1 MNAGRRM
8 RGALVLLLLAAVQMA
23 AAQTLS
29 ARFDVLIE
37 VDGEKAPAWLAA
49 ASRLGSLTIASAE
62 ERITVNGDRYV
73 IESSALGAP
82 ILSKT
87 FDNLRVVRRSEGAW
101 VAGGQSTVRYSERRG
116 SSEPSAAAFD
126 ARAGTVRF
134 TRGPATPPRV
144 ETVKFVTSD
153 IAALPYVF
161 LGRPR
166 PAGPVTFA
174 YTDGRSLRTV
184 TLDPTVVFNHTVL
197 GKPVPTV
204 RYVSRRT
211 AAKDADLELW
221 IRAEDGFPV
230 RLRIASSRYG
240 GRAEANPTQLP
251 PPFRRLAASG

>member
-1 MNAGRRM
+1 MTAGTWIG
-8 RGALVLLLLAAVQMA
+8 GAVSLLLLAAAPA
-23 AAQTLS
+23 ATAQNLT
-29 ARFDVLIE
+29 ARFDVLVEI
-37 VDGEKAPAWLAA
+37 DGDKAPAWLAA

-62 ERITVNGDRYV
+62 EKITVNGDRYLV
-73 IESSALGAP
+73 ESNALGASL
-82 ILSKT
+82 LSKM

-116 SSEPSAAAFD
+116 SSQPSAAVFD
-126 ARAGTVRF
+126 VRAGTVRF
-134 TRGPATPPRV
+134 TRGPETPPRV
-144 ETVKFVTSD
+144 EPVKFVTSD

-204 RYVSRRT
+204 RYVSRRS

-230 RLRIASSRYG
+230 RLRIASGRYG

-251 PPFRRLAASG
+251 PPFKRAAASG

>member
-1 MNAGRRM
+1 MREGRFC
-8 RGALVLLLLAAVQMA
+8 GAAMALLAAMAAPMA

-29 ARFDVLIE
+29 ARFE
-37 VDGEKAPAWLAA
+37 VIVEIDGEKAPAWAA
-49 ASRLGSLTIASAE
+49 PAARLGSLTVASSDE
-62 ERITVNGDRYV
+62 KVTLNGDRYV
-73 IESSALGAP
+73 IESNALGAP
-82 ILSKT
+82 ILSKV

-101 VAGGQSTVRYSERRG
+101 VSGGQSTVRYSEKRG
-116 SSEPSAAAFD
+116 SSQPASAVFD

-134 TRGPATPPRV
+134 TRGPDTPARV
-144 ETVKFVTSD
+144 EAVKFVTTD

-161 LGRPR
+161 LGRSR

-174 YTDGRSLRTV
+174 YTDGRTLRTV
-184 TLDPTVVFNHTVL
+184 TLDPTVVFNHVVL

-211 AAKDADLELW
+211 RAKDADLELW

-240 GRAEANPTQLP
+240 GRAELNPTLLP
-251 PPFRRLAASG
+251 PPLRKAAMPG

>member
-1 MNAGRRM
+1 MTAM
-8 RGALVLLLLAAVQMA
+8 RWVNTALVLLGVTLAQAGV
-23 AAQTLS
+23 AQTLS
-29 ARFDVLIE
+29 ARFDVLVEI
-37 VDGEKAPAWLAA
+37 DGEKAPAWLAA
-49 ASRLGSLTIASAE
+49 ASRLGSLTVASAE

-73 IESSALGAP
+73 IESNALGAP
-82 ILSKT
+82 ILSRM
-87 FDNLRVVRRSEGAW
+87 FDNLRVVRRSEGGW
-101 VAGGQSTVRYSERRG
+101 VAGGQSTARYSEKRG
-116 SSEPSAAAFD
+116 SSEPAAAVFD

-134 TRGPATPPRV
+134 TRGSATPPRV
-144 ETVKFVTSD
+144 EPVKFVTSD

-184 TLDPTVVFNHTVL
+184 TLEPTVVFNHTVL

-230 RLRIASSRYG
+230 RLRIASGRHG

-251 PPFRRLAASG
+251 PPFKRAAASG